1 MSNTKETIWSLYAAL
16 SPNDTTRGLIPMADN
31 DPARAAYGFSV
42 YAMSPAATATD
53 IVTLSGSATKVIR
66 VRQIVVSGV
75 ATGAGN
81 VPIVI
86 HRRTAANTGGTS
98 TTPTPGQR
106 DGTDDAATAVVRQYS
121 ANASALGAS
130 IGAIDGGRLGV
141 SATGSASIDRF
152 VAQYGWINEKSPVL
166 RSATDFLAINLNGA
180 ALPAGLVLDVGI
192 WWTEE

>member
-1 MSNTKETIWSLYAAL
+1 MANTKEVIWSLYGAL
-16 SPNDTTRGLIPMADN
+16 QPNDTARGLIPMADN

-42 YAMSPAATATD
+42 FGMTPAATATD
-53 IVTLSGSATKVIR
+53 IVTLGGAAGKVIR
-66 VRQIVVSGV
+66 VRQIVISGV
-75 ATGAGN
+75 ATANGN

-86 HRRTAANTGGTS
+86 HRRTTANSGGTS

-121 ANASALGAS
+121 ANAASLGTS
-130 IGAIDGGRLGV
+130 IAPIDGGRLGI

-152 VAQYGWINEKSPVL
+152 VAQYGWLNEKAPVL

-180 ALPAGLVLDVGI
+180 TLPAGLVMDVAI